1 MDKLVRLVQMSKRA
15 LDDTKKQLAEKD
27 LAISKLTAKMKE
39 GFAEN
44 QKIIEDQKKRIDVNT
59 IFIICLVSKRRNQ
72 TN

>member
-1 MDKLVRLVQMSKRA
+1 MSKRA

-44 QKIIEDQKKRIDVNT
+44 QKIIEDQKKRIDVSI
-59 IFIICLVSKRRNQ
+59 IFIIHLVSKRRNQ
-72 TN
+72 AN

>member
-44 QKIIEDQKKRIDVNT
+44 QKIIEDQKKRIDVNI
-59 IFIICLVSKRRNQ
+59 IFIIHLVSKRRNQ
-72 TN
+72 AN

>member
-44 QKIIEDQKKRIDVNT
+44 QKIIEDQKKRIDVSI
-59 IFIICLVSKRRNQ
+59 IFIIYLVSKRRNQ
-72 TN
+72 AN

>member
-44 QKIIEDQKKRIDVNT
+44 QKIIEDQKKRIDVSI
-59 IFIICLVSKRRNQ
+59 IFIIHLVSKRRNQ
-72 TN
+72 AN